1 MVIWSDDSGGGVNE
15 AVDGSVINA
24 EKTGGVTG

>member
-1 MVIWSDDSGGGVNE
+1 MWRTEDSGGGVKE